1 MTKHYNATT
10 ANRVFSAAG
19 IRAFSAV
26 SFLAICGAAGWSSG
40 ASAEE
45 QKTVTRTV
53 TVHTLSDNT
62 KLAAQ
67 VEEICEGKYKLSDKA
82 RKACDDK
89 AFPPLTKALTFR
101 NSGVGAEFNALA
113 RQAGDV
119 TQK

>member
-1 MTKHYNATT
+1 MIKLICDVSSV
-10 ANRVFSAAG
+10 R

-26 SFLAICGAAGWSSG
+26 SFIALCGAAGYTYP

-113 RQAGDV
+113 RQTGDV